1 MLIRYASA
9 VLSLAGMLALILGL
23 LFWAGAA
30 LNLISMHMLLGFLA
44 VASLWVI
51 AIGQLP
57 SRNGSWTIALG
68 AILVGA
74 LVVVLGLYQSSLM
87 IGDSH
92 WVIQATHFFFGVL
105 VIGLGHLGAARYRK
119 SLAGSMSD

>member
-9 VLSLAGMLALILGL
+9 VLSLAGTLALILGL

-44 VASLWVI
+44 VGSLWVI
-51 AIGQLP
+51 AIGQFL

-74 LVVVLGLYQSSLM
+74 LSAVLGLYQSSLM

-92 WVIQATHFFFGVL
+92 WIIQATHFFLGVL

-119 SLAGSMSD
+119 SLARSMSD